1 MEQKID
7 GLVAL
12 LAHSKNDRASSTVR
26 ESFPIDRNFVESA
39 QELFDAEQLSTL
51 GPSPPVNEERQDYAG
66 SKIPS
71 RSTSIEA
78 HHTSAPI
85 ASHEK
90 GGYDHGDE
98 NMPTAES
105 TTAQTI
111 GLNESRLDHPL
122 VKDVIDTTCGNAL
135 LNEYRLMADC
145 FPFVLISP
153 EIAAQDLAMEKPM
166 LFLAICMTAC
176 GKIRLLQ
183 STLEERYRNELALK
197 SIVNAHR
204 SLDCLQSIL
213 VYLAWWYF
221 MSILRALLMMG
232 QVPPSFRPE
241 SSADQSI
248 ASYS

>member
-12 LAHSKNDRASSTVR
+12 LAPSRNDQASSSVGEGFPLGR
-26 ESFPIDRNFVESA
+26 NSEESS
-39 QELFDAEQLSTL
+39 QEQFNAEELNTL
-51 GPSPPVNEERQDYAG
+51 ASSQPVDEERQDYAG
-66 SKIPS
+66 SKLLS
-71 RSTSIEA
+71 GGTSVFTE
-78 HHTSAPI
+78 HVSAPGD
-85 ASHEK
+85 SHER
-90 GGYDHGDE
+90 GINNHGDG
-98 NMPTAES
+98 NIPTAGS

-122 VKDVIDTTCGNAL
+122 VKDVIDVTCGNAL
-135 LNEYRLMADC
+135 LNEFRLMADC

-153 EIAAQDLAMEKPM
+153 EIVAQDLAVEKPM

-183 STLEERYRNELALK
+183 STLEERYRRELALK

-213 VYLAWWYF
+213 VYLAW
-221 MSILRALLMMG
+221 
-232 QVPPSFRPE
+232 
-241 SSADQSI
+241 
-248 ASYS
+248 

>member
-12 LAHSKNDRASSTVR
+12 LAQSKDDQVSSTVG
-26 ESFPIDRNFVESA
+26 EGFPLGRGSVETS
-39 QELFDAEQLSTL
+39 QEPFNAEELSTL
-51 GPSPPVNEERQDYAG
+51 ATSPAVNEERQHYAG
-66 SKIPS
+66 PKIPS
-71 RSTSIEA
+71 RSTSVVA
-78 HHTSAPI
+78 QHTSTPRD
-85 ASHEK
+85 SHER
-90 GGYDHGDE
+90 GSYNHGDRDT
-98 NMPTAES
+98 PTAES

-111 GLNESRLDHPL
+111 GPNEARLDHPL

-135 LNEYRLMADC
+135 LNEFRLMADS

-153 EIAAQDLAMEKPM
+153 DIAAQDLAVEKPM

-183 STLEERYRNELALK
+183 STLEERYRHELALK

-213 VYLAWWYF
+213 VYLAW
-221 MSILRALLMMG
+221 
-232 QVPPSFRPE
+232 
-241 SSADQSI
+241 
-248 ASYS
+248 